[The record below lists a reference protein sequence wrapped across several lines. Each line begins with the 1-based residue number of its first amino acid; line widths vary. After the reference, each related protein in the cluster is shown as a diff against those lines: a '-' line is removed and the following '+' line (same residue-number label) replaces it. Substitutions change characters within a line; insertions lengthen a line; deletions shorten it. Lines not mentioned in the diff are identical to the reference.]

1 MKYLIALLLP
11 LTCFANVSMNPGGQ
25 TYNVDSYGADC
36 RRPTKQEMDCDTS
49 GRLTTP
55 IHRSIQIPLNG
66 VKFSNVMVAE

>member
-25 TYNVDSYGADC
+25 TYNVDAYGDD
-36 RRPTKQEMDCDTS
+36 RRPTREEMDL
-49 GRLTTP
+49 GGNRRLQTP
-55 IHRSIQIPLNG
+55 IHRSVQIPLNG